1 MTKESPTMILDYRLY
16 REAGILSK
24 RIIKP
29 KEEEGPEFYLLY
41 SAKDLLDELG
51 EVIKEKG
58 TELSLEEFCLL
69 KAVRDN
75 MKAICN
81 RTFKNGVPGYLK
93 ELLHG
98 SKPYPG
104 PKF

>member
-1 MTKESPTMILDYRLY
+1 MANTSPTMILGYRLY
-16 REAGILSK
+16 KEAGILSR

-29 KEEEGPEFYLLY
+29 KEEEGPEFYFLH

-75 MKAICN
+75 MKAICD
-81 RTFKNGVPGYLK
+81 RTFKNGVPGYPCK
-93 ELLHG
+93 V
-98 SKPYPG
+98 Y
-104 PKF
+104 F